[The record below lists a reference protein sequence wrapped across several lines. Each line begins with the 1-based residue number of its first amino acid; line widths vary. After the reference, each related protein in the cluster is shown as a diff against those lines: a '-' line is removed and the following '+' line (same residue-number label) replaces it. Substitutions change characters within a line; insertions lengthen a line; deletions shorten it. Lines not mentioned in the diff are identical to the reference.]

1 MNIFKR
7 LIALFLC
14 LIMLLSLC
22 ACDESDKAYIYFN
35 LNEQPVSLD
44 PQTAQND
51 TELLI
56 IRNIFEGLMRKNEE
70 GKIVFGAAE
79 TYKKSGLIYTFN
91 LRKGAMWSNEESLTA
106 YDFLFALQ
114 RAVDP
119 KTKAP
124 FAKRLINIKNADAIL
139 NGKKSVEDLGV
150 KVIDAYTL
158 KIELSKEDP
167 TFLETLTT
175 SIAMPCNEAFFKN
188 CAGKYG
194 LEGQSILSNGSY
206 RLTKWGKTVF
216 GIRLYRNKFYN
227 GNFTAKNAAVFLAI
241 DNERTSLQTLK
252 ENDADIA
259 FITPLELGAAA
270 ENGLKTAHSNNI
282 CWFLTISDGFSK
294 NIRTALIN
302 LASSQTF
309 EKSLI
314 NGYSPA
320 QSIFPNVLSANAGSQ
335 GLPVYDLEASKK
347 LFFDEIKSL
356 KDKKFPEGVVLYY
369 YDDGF
374 SKTVV
379 TDIVAHWQSQLGAYI
394 NIEAVSSPEKLT
406 SQLKDQTYALSI
418 FPLTANSQSSDEFLE
433 NFDVSYSGKSLSEI
447 QEELL
452 KSKNITPLFTQD
464 TVIAYGT
471 ELSNVKLDKGDG
483 CIDFAYIVKE
493 N

>member
-1 MNIFKR
+1 MNRFKR

-14 LIMLLSLC
+14 LIMLFSLC

-70 GKIVFGAAE
+70 GKIVCGAAE
-79 TYKKSGLIYTFN
+79 TYKKNGLVYTFN

-139 NGKKSVEDLGV
+139 KGKKSVEDLAV

-175 SIAMPCNEAFFKN
+175 SIAMPCNEDFFKN

-227 GNFTAKNAAVFLAI
+227 GNFTAKNAAVFLSI
-241 DNERTSLQTLK
+241 DKERTSLQTLK

-259 FITPLELGAAA
+259 FISPLELGAAA

-302 LASSQTF
+302 LASPHTF

-418 FPLTANSQSSDEFLE
+418 FPVFASSQSSKEYLE
-433 NFDVSYSGKSLSEI
+433 KFGINYKGGKLSKI
-447 QEELL
+447 QKDIL
-452 KSKNITPLFTQD
+452 KSKNIVPLMTQD
-464 TVIAYGT
+464 TVVAYNKNLTSFNFSSGNG
-471 ELSNVKLDKGDG
+471 L
-483 CIDFAYIVKE
+483 IDFAYVVKTE
-493 N
+493 